1 MISPSN
7 VMLSTIAIVTL
18 SMCTALLRALERA
31 YAIGELAAVLFTLPA
46 PSQPARTL
54 RPDACSP

>member
-7 VMLSTIAIVTL
+7 VMHSTMAIVTP
-18 SMCTALLRALERA
+18 SMCTTLLRALERA
-31 YAIGELAAVLFTLPA
+31 YAIGELVAVLFTRPA
-46 PSQPARTL
+46 PSRPERTL